1 MNGDS
6 SQSSPIFRGICRV
19 LLLSTRAYRSVI
31 DASPQFNITSCQS
44 ENITDAIAA
53 ALRSAVSRRLR
64 NMEATVSVVPIDRVA
79 IT

>member
-31 DASPQFNITSCQS
+31 DASPQFDITSCQS

-53 ALRSAVSRRLR
+53 ALVRCFPTSAQYGRDGVGG
-64 NMEATVSVVPIDRVA
+64 TD
-79 IT
+79 